1 MRPKNCTQLAN
12 PGCDGDCEGCGFDAK
27 EYWRRLAMIRDH
39 QMVPRNG
46 KYILIVGGGTHE
58 QSNPDG
64 AARKRP

>member
-39 QMVPRNG
+39 QMVPRDG
-46 KYILIVGGGTHE
+46 KYILILGGTHE